1 MLVRTNYLTKRY
13 DEKDGWKLGPY
24 ERDGGYAQARRAL
37 GMTRDAL
44 LVEMKAANIRGRG
57 GAGFPMGVKWGF
69 MPWPPKPEKPHYLV
83 INADE
88 GEPGTF
94 KDRTLMERDPHS
106 TIEGCIIGCFGIGAH
121 AAYIYVRDEL
131 HLSKERLWGAIE
143 EARAKGYLGKR
154 PFGFEYPVEVYV
166 HTGAGAYI
174 CGEETSLLN
183 SLEGKRGEPRL
194 KPPFPAQAGAF
205 GMPSTVNNLET
216 IAAVPTALAMGGE
229 AFSKLSSLHHIKDGG
244 TRLFGVSGHVKT
256 PGVFECA
263 VGLTLRELIYDLGG
277 GVEHGE
283 LLCVVPGGSSCPILR
298 PEEVV
303 DAPDEKSPLHAW
315 HGQSVLDVPMGVD
328 TYRALGTMLG
338 TCCAIVLSD
347 KADPVLAFHNLMRFY
362 RHESCGQCTP
372 CREGSAWLDRIL
384 SRLTRGE
391 GTLDE
396 IDRLHEIANNIM
408 GNTICA
414 FGEGT
419 AMPAMGFIKKF
430 RKELEAYVKSGGKS
444 GTGTL
449 DPISMPPRA
458 ITGAPRERKPAPPA
472 PRGRGL

>member
-1 MLVRTNYLTKRY
+1 MLRRTDYLTKRY
-13 DEKDGWKLGPY
+13 DEPEGWKLAPY
-24 ERDGGYAQARRAL
+24 ERDGGYVQAKRAL
-37 GMTRDAL
+37 AMPREAL
-44 LVEMKAANIRGRG
+44 IEEMKAANIRGRG
-57 GAGFPMGVKWGF
+57 GAGFAMGVKWSF

-106 TIEGCIIGCFGIGAH
+106 VVEGCIIGCFGIGAH

-143 EARAKGYLGKR
+143 EARAKGYLGER
-154 PFGFEYPVEVYV
+154 PFGLDYPVEVYV

-174 CGEETSLLN
+174 CGEETALLN

-194 KPPFPAQAGAF
+194 KPPFPAQVGAF

-216 IAAVPTALAMGGE
+216 IAVVPTVLRLGGE
-229 AFSKLSSLHHIKDGG
+229 NFSKLSDLHHLRDGG
-244 TRLFGVSGHVKT
+244 CRLYGVSGHVNT
-256 PGVFECA
+256 PGIYEAC
-263 VGLTLRELIYDLGG
+263 VGVTLRDLIYDLGG
-277 GVEHGE
+277 GLKHGN
-283 LLCVVPGGSSCPILR
+283 LLGVIPGGSSCPILR
-298 PEEVV
+298 ADDLVN
-303 DAPDEKSPLHAW
+303 APDAKSPLHPW

-328 TYRALGTMLG
+328 TFRSLGTMLG

-347 KADPVLAFHNLMRFY
+347 KACPVLAMHNLMRFY

-372 CREGSAWLDRIL
+372 CREGSAWIERILDRIVQ
-384 SRLTRGE
+384 GE
-391 GTLDE
+391 GTREEL
-396 IDRLHEIANNIM
+396 DRLHEIADNIM

-419 AMPAMGFIKKF
+419 AMPALGFLRKF
-430 RKELEAYVKSGGKS
+430 RKEFEEYID
-444 GTGTL
+444 T
-449 DPISMPPRA
+449 
-458 ITGAPRERKPAPPA
+458 
-472 PRGRGL
+472 RGRSSPGRLAP